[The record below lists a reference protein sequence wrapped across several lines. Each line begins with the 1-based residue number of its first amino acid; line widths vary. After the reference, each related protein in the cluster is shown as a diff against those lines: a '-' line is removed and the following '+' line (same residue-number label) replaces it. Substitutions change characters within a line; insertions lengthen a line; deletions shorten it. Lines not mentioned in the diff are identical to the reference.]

1 MINNRRVIDYIVNW
15 LKQYVEGTNGKINSL
30 VVGVSGGIDSA
41 VTSTL
46 CAMTGIKTIL
56 LKLPIKSS
64 SMSLSVS
71 HCKFLENKFNNIKNY
86 EIDLTNVF
94 NLFQSSCVDFG
105 FDSEIGFA
113 NTKARIRMI
122 MLYQV
127 ASSSNG
133 LVVGTGNKVEDF
145 GVGFFTKYGDGG
157 VDISPIADLTKSE
170 VKSIAQELKIS
181 KEIIMAEP
189 TDGLWDDNRNDQE
202 QLGLSYEEIEKAM
215 LDIYC
220 INRKKYLDIR
230 KDNIH
235 KMNAI
240 PVCIIDEKIKSS

>member
-1 MINNRRVIDYIVNW
+1 MINNKRVIDYIVSW
-15 LKQYVEGTNGKINSL
+15 LKQYVEDTNGQINSL

-46 CAMTGIKTIL
+46 CAMTGITTIL
-56 LKLPIKSS
+56 LKLPIKPSD
-64 SMSLSVS
+64 MTLSIS
-71 HCKFLENKFNNIKNY
+71 HCTLLENKFTNTKSYN
-86 EIDLTNVF
+86 IDLTDTF
-94 NLFQSSCVDFG
+94 NLFQSSCIDLG
-105 FDSEIGFA
+105 FDSEIGLA

-127 ASSSNG
+127 AASSNG

-157 VDISPIADLTKSE
+157 VDISPIADLMKSE

-181 KEIIMAEP
+181 QEIIKAEP
-189 TDGLWDDNRNDQE
+189 TDGLWDDNRNDQQ

-215 LDIYC
+215 FDKNS

-230 KDNIH
+230 EKNIH

-240 PVCIIDEKIKSS
+240 PICIIDKKIKSN

>member
-1 MINNRRVIDYIVNW
+1 MINNRRVIDHIVNW
-15 LKQYVEGTNGKINSL
+15 LKQYVEGTNGKIDSL

-46 CAMTGIKTIL
+46 CAMTGVKTIL
-56 LKLPIKSS
+56 LQLPIKSS
-64 SMSLSVS
+64 EMSLSIP
-71 HCKFLENKFNNIKNY
+71 HCKFLENKFNNIKDY
-86 EIDLTNVF
+86 EIDLTNIF
-94 NLFQSSCVDFG
+94 NAFQSSCIDFG

-230 KDNIH
+230 RDNIH

>member
-15 LKQYVEGTNGKINSL
+15 LKQYVEGTNGKIDSL

>member
-1 MINNRRVIDYIVNW
+1 MINNKRVIDHIVNW
-15 LKQYVEGTNGKINSL
+15 LKQYVEGTNGKIDSL

>member
-1 MINNRRVIDYIVNW
+1 MINNKRVIGHIVNW
-15 LKQYVEGTNGKINSL
+15 LKQYVEGTNGKIDSL
-30 VVGVSGGIDSA
+30 VIGVSGGIDSA

-64 SMSLSVS
+64 NMSLSIS
-71 HCKFLENKFNNIKNY
+71 HCKFLDNKFNNIKNY

-170 VKSIAQELKIS
+170 VKSIGQELKIS

-220 INRKKYLDIR
+220 TNRKKYLDIR

>member
-1 MINNRRVIDYIVNW
+1 MINNKKVIAHIVNW
-15 LKQYVEGTNGKINSL
+15 LKQYIENTDGKISSL

-64 SMSLSVS
+64 DMSLSIS
-71 HCKFLENKFNNIKNY
+71 HCQFLENTFDNVKSY
-86 EIDLTNVF
+86 EVNLTNVF
-94 NLFQSSCVDFG
+94 NIFQSSCVDFG

-127 ASSSNG
+127 ASSSKG

-170 VKSIAQELKIS
+170 VKSIAKELKVS
-181 KEIIMAEP
+181 QEIIMADP
-189 TDGLWDDNRNDQE
+189 TDGLWDDNRNDEE
-202 QLGLSYEEIEKAM
+202 QLGLSYEEIENAM
-215 LDIYC
+215 IDVNC

-230 KDNIH
+230 NNNIH
-235 KMNAI
+235 KMNSI
-240 PVCIIDEKIKSS
+240 PVCIIDEKIKSN

>member
-1 MINNRRVIDYIVNW
+1 MINNKRVIDYIVNW
-15 LKQYVEGTNGKINSL
+15 LQEYVEGTNGKINSL

-46 CAMTGIKTIL
+46 CAMTGMKTIL
-56 LKLPIKSS
+56 LQLPIKSS
-64 SMSLSVS
+64 DMTLSIS
-71 HCKFLENKFNNIKNY
+71 HCSFLENKFNNIKSYN
-86 EIDLTNVF
+86 IDLTHTF
-94 NLFQSSCVDFG
+94 NLFQSSCINLG
-105 FDSEIGFA
+105 FNSEIGFA
-113 NTKARIRMI
+113 NTKARLRMI
-122 MLYQV
+122 TLYQV
-127 ASSSNG
+127 AASSNG

-170 VKSIAQELKIS
+170 VKSIARELKIS
-181 KEIIMAEP
+181 QKIIMAEP
-189 TDGLWDDNRNDQE
+189 TDGLWDDNRNDEQ

-215 LDIYC
+215 LDENS

-230 KDNIH
+230 KNNIH

-240 PVCIIDEKIKSS
+240 PVCIINKKIKSN